1 MKLHENTIK
10 SQKQKRE
17 IKETKPENMRSNS
30 ERRKAF
36 EYIKQNPGAD
46 SNEVQDKIGAPKSAL
61 SIMTKKKL
69 LERKMDRSIAR
80 YRYYIHEKWREEE

>member
-1 MKLHENTIK
+1 MKLHDNTIE
-10 SQKQKRE
+10 SQKSKQVRRE
-17 IKETKPENMRSNS
+17 TSPDHMQEDS

-46 SNEVQDKIGAPKSAL
+46 SNEVQDKTGAPKSAL